1 MNSNNNDQKTL
12 CNMLECDIDCTQDFY
27 AYNIPIVKFDY
38 NHFNLKCFI
47 SVLNIALI
55 FLFNS
60 CMTREQDDRNQPTDP
75 ISDSGLSADKKYTR
89 LPLNIS
95 LRDSPFRL

>member
-47 SVLNIALI
+47 TCVNLFNYLISSSAIVTVKVLNSYD
-55 FLFNS
+55 LFS
-60 CMTREQDDRNQPTDP
+60 ECFT
-75 ISDSGLSADKKYTR
+75 
-89 LPLNIS
+89 
-95 LRDSPFRL
+95 